1 MLYFLVFIL
10 IGIVSVYIYAL
21 TRPDDTRDTLH
32 YEKENDGKQ
41 DKLPFIY
48 Y

>member
-1 MLYFLVFIL
+1 MLYFLIFIL

-21 TRPDDTRDTLH
+21 TRPDDKRDALH
-32 YEKENDGKQ
+32 YEKENDHEQ
-41 DKLPFIY
+41 DQLPFIY